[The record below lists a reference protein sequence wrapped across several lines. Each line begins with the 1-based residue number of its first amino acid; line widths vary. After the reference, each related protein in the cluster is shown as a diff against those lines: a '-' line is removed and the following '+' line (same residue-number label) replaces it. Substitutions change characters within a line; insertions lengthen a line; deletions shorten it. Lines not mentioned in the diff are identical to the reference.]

1 MDLRPSHPSCLEL
14 LMKLLRMAC
23 CDLVDP
29 DPLGHELYKVRHHL
43 LPTQDALDTSP
54 NRVGFLVRNLAQGNG
69 AASLAKA
76 PSSQRTRLNI
86 PKRVQAPMAAYSTS
100 KSNNHHSTIINP
112 AMEKPRAMAI
122 SPAPN
127 SGQKA
132 KKARSICSLPWCFS

>member
-14 LMKLLRMAC
+14 LMKLFRMAC
-23 CDLVDP
+23 GDLVDP
-29 DPLGHELYKVRHHL
+29 DPLGHEFFKVRHHL

-54 NRVGFLVRNLAQGNG
+54 NRIGFFVRNLAQGNG

-100 KSNNHHSTIINP
+100 KINNHHSAIIHP
-112 AMEKPRAMAI
+112 AMEKPQAMAI

-132 KKARSICSLPWCFS
+132 KKARSIGSLPWCFS

>member
-29 DPLGHELYKVRHHL
+29 DPLGHELFKVRHHL

-54 NRVGFLVRNLAQGNG
+54 NRVGFFARNLAQVNC
-69 AASLAKA
+69 AAILAKA
-76 PSSQRTRLNI
+76 PSSQRIRLNI
-86 PKRVQAPMAAYSTS
+86 PKRVQAPMEACSTS
-100 KSNNHHSTIINP
+100 KINNHHSTIINP

-122 SPAPN
+122 SPAPL

-132 KKARSICSLPWCFS
+132 KKARSIGSLPWCFS